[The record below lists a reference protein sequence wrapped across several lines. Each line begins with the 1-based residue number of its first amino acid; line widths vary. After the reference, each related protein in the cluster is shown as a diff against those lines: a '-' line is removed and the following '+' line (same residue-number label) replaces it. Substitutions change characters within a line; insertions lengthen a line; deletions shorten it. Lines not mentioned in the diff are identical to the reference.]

1 MDEIVHDTI
10 LDIIMEEIEEVN
22 VEQLAVRGDNGN
34 VVANGEDDEDED
46 IDYALT

>member
-1 MDEIVHDTI
+1 MHDTI

-22 VEQLAVRGDNGN
+22 VAVRGDNGN

-46 IDYALT
+46 IDYALA